1 MKRRYLAVD
10 CPPLCDIR
18 YEPIHPTPDV
28 LRDATTVPRSDST
41 AVRAGFELQ
50 QRTTEAF
57 LRSSLTAQR
66 SALEQGTG
74 IVEETTNAQL
84 DVFESM
90 FEEAETELRS
100 AMDDQFEQNAG
111 MIQQILNDQ
120 FDQGV
125 NLIEQLLT
133 AQFDTFASALW
144 EGGFDVRAL
153 IDEQFDAFADSR
165 NGAWSALEPTVL
177 EVADSLGTQQRLL
190 AVESTNSLLEA
201 QQAIGA
207 NALNRRVE

>member
-1 MKRRYLAVD
+1 MNLLTPHQTFFEMQRQSFEATQQLF
-10 CPPLCDIR
+10 
-18 YEPIHPTPDV
+18 EP
-28 LRDATTVPRSDST
+28 S
-41 AVRAGFELQ
+41 FELQ
-50 QRTTEAF
+50 QRTTETF
-57 LRSSLTAQR
+57 LRSGLAAQR
-66 SALEQGTG
+66 SAMEQGAE

-84 DVFESM
+84 DLFESV

-111 MIQQILNDQ
+111 MIQQQLNDQ

-133 AQFDTFASALW
+133 AQFDAFASAIW

-153 IDEQFDAFADSR
+153 VDEQFDAFADSR
-165 NGAWSALEPTVL
+165 NGAWNALEPTVL
-177 EVADSLGTQQRLL
+177 EVADSLAAQQRHL

-201 QQAIGA
+201 QQAIGT
-207 NALNRRVE
+207 NALNGRIE